1 LGKKKSRKFLEHL
14 TFDPQGFPLAR
25 VLGAV
30 LGLILLAIILRIML
44 VNDPEGGRPTSQV
57 PISSTRNINA
67 VAQNVGVPT
76 DQGPVI
82 VSDGANQ
89 SNQAGAGPEV
99 TPAIPANPAIPG
111 DQANAPEAKQQ
122 VVNEDGIYP
131 DLGEETKY
139 GIIPRMSSSGRTPF
153 DAYKR
158 VMPDQEATDGQATDA
173 IAKIAIVV
181 TGMGLNETA
190 TLNAIID
197 LPKNITLAFAPY
209 SRALKRTIAAAR
221 ADGHELLLEVPM
233 EPFDYPNSDPGPQ
246 TLLTGQPARA
256 NLDRLFWL
264 MARAG
269 GYIGLI
275 NNMGARFTSSP
286 SDLGPIME
294 ELGLRGLG
302 FLDDGSSNRS
312 LTKQL
317 ANANRVPYGRAMALL
332 DANPSRAAI
341 LGELEKLQAT
351 AIEKGQ
357 AIGIISALPISLTTI
372 INWAQKLDGSRIS
385 LVPVS
390 ALMKAQPK

>member
-1 LGKKKSRKFLEHL
+1 LAGDLGAPLGKKKPRKILERM
-14 TFDPQGFPLAR
+14 TFDMREFPLGR
-25 VLGAV
+25 VLGAALV
-30 LGLILLAIILRIML
+30 LIFLAVVLRVML

-57 PISSTRNINA
+57 PISSTRNINV
-67 VAQNVGVPT
+67 VAQNVGVP
-76 DQGPVI
+76 GNKGAI
-82 VSDGANQ
+82 VVTDGANQ
-89 SNQAGAGPEV
+89 GAQPGPV
-99 TPAIPANPAIPG
+99 PTISPATPAG
-111 DQANAPEAKQQ
+111 SDQANVPAAKEQTI
-122 VVNEDGIYP
+122 NKDGIYP

-153 DAYKR
+153 AAYQR
-158 VMPDQEATDGQATDA
+158 TVPDQQANA
-173 IAKIAIVV
+173 GKPKIAIVV

-197 LPKNITLAFAPY
+197 LPKNVTLAFAPY
-209 SRALKRTIAAAR
+209 SRALKRTIAAAQ
-221 ADGHELLLEVPM
+221 ADGHEFLLEVPM

-246 TLLTGQPARA
+246 TLLSGQPARA

-275 NNMGARFTSSP
+275 NNMGAKFTSSP

-302 FLDDGSSNRS
+302 FLDDGGSNRS
-312 LTKQL
+312 LTRQL

-332 DANPSRAAI
+332 DANPSRVAI
-341 LGELEKLQAT
+341 LAALEKLQAR

-357 AIGIISALPISLTTI
+357 AIGIISALPISITTI
-372 INWAQKLDGSRIS
+372 INWAQKLDESQIV

>member
-1 LGKKKSRKFLEHL
+1 
-14 TFDPQGFPLAR
+14 
-25 VLGAV
+25 
-30 LGLILLAIILRIML
+30 ML
-44 VNDPEGGRPTSQV
+44 VNDPNGGRPVSEV

-67 VAQNVGVPT
+67 VAQNVGVRT
-76 DQGPVI
+76 TSGPVI
-82 VSDGANQ
+82 VTDKANEASAANKASATSDA
-89 SNQAGAGPEV
+89 
-99 TPAIPANPAIPG
+99 PALPG
-111 DQANAPEAKQQ
+111 DQGNPADAPTAKEQ

-139 GIIPRMSSSGRTPF
+139 GTIPRISSDGKTPF
-153 DAYKR
+153 AAYSR
-158 VMPDQEATDGQATDA
+158 TVPELQAADGKP
-173 IAKIAIVV
+173 KIAIVV

-197 LPKNITLAFAPY
+197 LPKDITLAFAPY
-209 SRALKRTIAAAR
+209 SRALKRTIAAAQ

-275 NNMGARFTSSP
+275 NNMGARFTSSA
-286 SDLGPIME
+286 SDLSPIME

-302 FLDDGSSNRS
+302 YLDDGSSNRS
-312 LTKQL
+312 LTRQL
-317 ANANRVPYGRAMALL
+317 ANANRVPYARALALL

-341 LGELEKLQAT
+341 LAELAKLQAT
-351 AIEKGQ
+351 AKEKGQ
-357 AIGIISALPISLTTI
+357 AIGIISALPISITTI
-372 INWAQKLDGSRIS
+372 INWAQKLDESQIE

-390 ALMKAQPK
+390 ALMKARAK